1 MPGPPAMPLFQSTL
15 PSDAAALMRLS
26 EFQRHHGEP
35 PSATETRAGSTRLAS
50 LNPSLLQDLLR
61 FEHHH
66 AAEEGLDV
74 LEVLAAALRH
84 GRALRVHLQLGYRV
98 VPIVVWPAERQLRSP
113 LSLARL
119 LELRLPDLQVLRV
132 EPAPLRAA
140 AQAGADAADP
150 APARYVLPLGPLLWE
165 LALRGSREA
174 LLPEIAGVAT
184 YRVVPGTDLRA
195 LDLAGSLGAAVE
207 RLSRETAAL
216 GEIAHWPGFD
226 RERAMRMLN
235 GLYLHSALMIS
246 RSHPAA
252 IHDR

>member
-1 MPGPPAMPLFQSTL
+1 MPLFQSTL
-15 PSDAAALMRLS
+15 PSDAAELMRLS
-26 EFQRHHGEP
+26 EFQRHQGEP
-35 PSATETRAGSTRLAS
+35 PLAEDARAGSTRLTS
-50 LNPSLLQDLLR
+50 LNPSLLQDLMR
-61 FEHHH
+61 FERAHH
-66 AAEEGLDV
+66 ADAGLDV

-84 GRALRVHLQLGYRV
+84 GRALRVHLQLAYRV
-98 VPIVVWPAERQLRSP
+98 VPLTVWPAERQLHSP
-113 LSLARL
+113 LSMVRL

-132 EPAPLRAA
+132 EPAPQRAA
-140 AQAGADAADP
+140 QEAPVADGEPLP
-150 APARYVLPLGPLLWE
+150 ALHVLPLGPLLWE

-184 YRVVPGTDLRA
+184 YRVVPGTDLHS

-207 RLSRETAAL
+207 RLARETAAL